1 MIVQQDWILRQI
13 EIMVNMLERLLLRQD
28 TATMEQLEFGGE
40 TETDTLYSA
49 LLQLLSAGRINEA
62 ENLLFE
68 RLNTADIGQLR
79 LALDFYRRVN
89 ELDDKTLEEAD
100 FSREEIQSGLAD
112 VLQAFGVSMEGLL

>member
-13 EIMVNMLERLLLRQD
+13 EMMVDMLEHLLLRQD
-28 TATMEQLEFGGE
+28 TATMEQPGFGGE

-68 RLNTADIGQLR
+68 RLNAADIGQLR

-89 ELDDKTLEEAD
+89 ELDDKTLEKAD